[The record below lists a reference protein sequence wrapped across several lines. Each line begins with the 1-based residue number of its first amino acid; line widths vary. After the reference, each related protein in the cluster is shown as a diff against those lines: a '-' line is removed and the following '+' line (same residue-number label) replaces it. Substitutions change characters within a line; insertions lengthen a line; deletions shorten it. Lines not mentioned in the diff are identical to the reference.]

1 MLDVDLVEDALAAR
15 LLEARLELGP
25 EQVDL
30 AVQDPPP
37 VRDLELLFRQIVD
50 QLLEVGVR
58 QRAEIGERFHMSLS
72 SGGGSASRQADTAE
86 RVNLSLRLRPPP
98 L

>member
-37 VRDLELLFRQIVD
+37 VRDLQLLLRQIVD

-58 QRAEIGERFHMSLS
+58 ERAEIGERLHVSLS
-72 SGGGSASRQADTAE
+72 S
-86 RVNLSLRLRPPP
+86 
-98 L
+98 